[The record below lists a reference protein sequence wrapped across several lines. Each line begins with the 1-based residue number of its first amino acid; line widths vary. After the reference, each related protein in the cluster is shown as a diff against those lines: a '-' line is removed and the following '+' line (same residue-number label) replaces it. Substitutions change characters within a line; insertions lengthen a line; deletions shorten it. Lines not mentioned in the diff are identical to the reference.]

1 MNLTSSL
8 IEASF
13 LAQPGVDHRLA
24 AYCRA
29 CVENVPD
36 RLLVEPDQGDHD
48 LLVAGEPADDPD
60 GDGRIERVGDPPQ
73 LMSARLPN
81 ALEGRGL
88 LSRLGLEI
96 VEFLQERGRDRE
108 ESPALLL
115 SVSEPAVELAG
126 PVDDHP

>member
-8 IEASF
+8 IGAS
-13 LAQPGVDHRLA
+13 LLPQPGVDHRLA

-60 GDGRIERVGDPPQ
+60 RDSRVERVGNPPQ
-73 LMSARLPN
+73 FVAAGLLNPF
-81 ALEGRGL
+81 EGRGL
-88 LSRLGLEI
+88 LGGLGREV
-96 VEFLQERGRDRE
+96 VEFL
-108 ESPALLL
+108 
-115 SVSEPAVELAG
+115 
-126 PVDDHP
+126 